1 MYNVEG
7 KIGGDAPLSPRGLQY
22 ARALPGLIREKLGED
37 TNLTVWTST
46 LQRTIQTAEYLPF
59 TKLTWKS
66 LDELDAGVCDGMTY
80 EEIEVSLGSN
90 VPSWTV
96 YRLFYHIREMN
107 IQEGGSAR
115 LTLVPGSVSRG
126 LCEPRRR

>member
-46 LQRTIQTAEYLPF
+46 LQRTIQTAHYLPF

-80 EEIEVSLGSN
+80 EEIEVRTGSN
-90 VPSWTV
+90 VP
-96 YRLFYHIREMN
+96 L
-107 IQEGGSAR
+107 G
-115 LTLVPGSVSRG
+115 
-126 LCEPRRR
+126 